1 MGGFGGFLGG
11 DEMKD
16 IAKSKV
22 IRGNWKEKKRKQ
34 YLEDWSDKNNGE
46 GESSKKEGIR
56 KRGRMKNKIQ
66 DREVEKENKDF
77 AISYP
82 ILDANVNGL
91 NIRKTL
97 HVHI

>member
-1 MGGFGGFLGG
+1 
-11 DEMKD
+11 
-16 IAKSKV
+16 
-22 IRGNWKEKKRKQ
+22 
-34 YLEDWSDKNNGE
+34 
-46 GESSKKEGIR
+46 
-56 KRGRMKNKIQ
+56 MKNKIQ